1 MSFREFI
8 KSRVFWKQLGLAMV
22 IGVAVI
28 LILIIWL
35 NIYTRHGQSRPTPEI
50 RGLSISEAEH
60 VTGKNRMKLQ
70 IIDSV
75 YTTLVPRGCIAEQN
89 PLPGHRVK
97 KGRTIKATINAFNP
111 EMVAVPDLVGLPRRQ
126 ALSMIETAG
135 LQIGQLNYV
144 PDLTVDFVLKQ
155 TIHGREVSP
164 GDSVQKGMVV
174 DLVLGRG
181 LSSQRTTL
189 PRLTGYTLEQ
199 ARNEILSASLNLGAF
214 VFDATVLTHDDS
226 LNAFVFK
233 QNPEYRSEATV
244 QLGSA
249 VYIWL
254 TTDSLKMPSDT
265 LSSDTILMTDDESG
279 TPDTH
284 PSESR

>member
-1 MSFREFI
+1 MSVKEFFR
-8 KSRVFWKQLGLAMV
+8 SRVFWKQLGLAMV
-22 IGVAVI
+22 IGVAII
-28 LILIIWL
+28 LFLIIWL
-35 NIYTRHGQSRPTPEI
+35 TLYTRHGQSRPTPEI

-60 VTGKNRMKLQ
+60 VAGKSRMKLQ

-75 YTTLVPRGCIAEQN
+75 YTTIVPRGCIAEQI
-89 PLPGHRVK
+89 PVPGHRVK

-126 ALSMIETAG
+126 ALSIIETAR
-135 LQIGQLNYV
+135 LKVGQLNYV

-155 TIHGREVSP
+155 TIHGREASP

-181 LSSQRTTL
+181 LSSQRTSL
-189 PRLTGYTLEQ
+189 PSLTGLTLDE
-199 ARNEILSASLNLGAF
+199 ARNEILGASLNLGAY
-214 VFDATVLTHDDS
+214 VFDATVMTSDDS
-226 LNAFVFK
+226 LRAFVFK

-254 TTDSLKMPSDT
+254 TTDSLRMPSDSLRT
-265 LSSDTILMTDDESG
+265 DTILSG
-279 TPDTH
+279 GDFGPPDTDL
-284 PSESR
+284 SRQK

>member
-1 MSFREFI
+1 MSVKEFF
-8 KSRVFWKQLGLAMV
+8 KSRIFWKQLGLALV
-22 IGVAVI
+22 IGVAII

-50 RGLSISEAEH
+50 RGLSIDEARH
-60 VTGKNRMKLQ
+60 VVDKNRMKLQ

-75 YTTLVPRGCIAEQN
+75 YTTFVPRGCVAEQT

-126 ALSMIETAG
+126 ALSLITTSG
-135 LQIGQLNYV
+135 LEVGQLNYV

-155 TIHGREVSP
+155 TLHGRDVSP
-164 GDSVQKGMVV
+164 GDSVQKGMVI

-181 LSSQRTTL
+181 LSSQRT
-189 PRLTGYTLEQ
+189 PIPMLTGRNLEQ
-199 ARNEILSASLNLGAF
+199 AKNEILGASLNLGAF
-214 VFDATVLTHDDS
+214 VFDATVITAEDS
-226 LNAFVFK
+226 LNALVFK
-233 QNPEYRSEATV
+233 QNPEYVRDASV

-254 TTDSLKMPSDT
+254 TTDSLKMTSLPSDADTTSSGDDST
-265 LSSDTILMTDDESG
+265 LKEIELA
-279 TPDTH
+279 P
-284 PSESR
+284 

>member
-1 MSFREFI
+1 MSVKEFF
-8 KSRVFWKQLGLAMV
+8 KSRIFWKQLGLALV
-22 IGVAVI
+22 IGVAII

-50 RGLSISEAEH
+50 RGLSIDEARH
-60 VTGKNRMKLQ
+60 VVDKNRMKLQ

-75 YTTLVPRGCIAEQN
+75 YTTFVPRGCVAEQT

-126 ALSMIETAG
+126 ALSLITTSG
-135 LQIGQLNYV
+135 LEVGQLNYV

-155 TIHGREVSP
+155 TLHGRDVSP
-164 GDSVQKGMVV
+164 GDSVQKGMVI

-181 LSSQRTTL
+181 LSSQRT
-189 PRLTGYTLEQ
+189 PIPMLTGRNLEQ
-199 ARNEILSASLNLGAF
+199 AKNEILGASLNLGAF
-214 VFDATVLTHDDS
+214 VFDATVITAEDS
-226 LNAFVFK
+226 LNALVFK
-233 QNPEYRSEATV
+233 QNPEYVRDASV

-254 TTDSLKMPSDT
+254 TTDSLKMTSLPSDADTTSSVDDST
-265 LSSDTILMTDDESG
+265 LKEIKLA
-279 TPDTH
+279 P
-284 PSESR
+284 

>member
-1 MSFREFI
+1 MSFREFF

-28 LILIIWL
+28 IILIIWL

-50 RGLSISEAEH
+50 RGLTISEAEH
-60 VTGKNRMKLQ
+60 VTGKNRMKLH

-189 PRLTGYTLEQ
+189 PSLTGYTLEQ
-199 ARNEILSASLNLGAF
+199 ARNAILGASLNLGAY

-233 QNPEYRSEATV
+233 QNPEYRNEASV

-254 TTDSLKMPSDT
+254 TTDSLRMPSDS
-265 LSSDTILMTDDESG
+265 LRADTVIMPDDETG
-279 TPDTH
+279 PHDTD
-284 PSESR
+284 PSHSR

>member
-1 MSFREFI
+1 MSVKEFF
-8 KSRVFWKQLGLAMV
+8 KSRIFWKQLGLAVV
-22 IGVAVI
+22 IGVAII

-50 RGLSISEAEH
+50 RGLSIDEARH
-60 VTGKNRMKLQ
+60 VVDKNRMKLQ

-75 YTTLVPRGCIAEQN
+75 YTTFVPRGCVAEQT

-126 ALSMIETAG
+126 ALSLITTSG
-135 LQIGQLNYV
+135 LEVGQLNYV

-155 TIHGREVSP
+155 TLHGRDVSP
-164 GDSVQKGMVV
+164 GDSVQKGMVI

-181 LSSQRTTL
+181 LSSQRT
-189 PRLTGYTLEQ
+189 PIPMLTGRNLEQ
-199 ARNEILSASLNLGAF
+199 AKNEILGASLNLGAF
-214 VFDATVLTHDDS
+214 VFDATVITAEDS
-226 LNAFVFK
+226 LNALVFK
-233 QNPEYRSEATV
+233 QNPEYVRDASV

-254 TTDSLKMPSDT
+254 TTDSLKMTSLPSDADTTSSGDDST
-265 LSSDTILMTDDESG
+265 LKEIELA
-279 TPDTH
+279 P
-284 PSESR
+284 

>member
-1 MSFREFI
+1 MSVKEFL
-8 KSRVFWKQLGLAMV
+8 KSRVFWKQLALAMV
-22 IGVAVI
+22 IGVAII

-50 RGLSISEAEH
+50 RGLTINEAKH
-60 VTGKNRMKLQ
+60 VVNKNRMKLQ

-75 YTTLVPRGCIAEQN
+75 YTAFVPRGCVAEQT

-97 KGRTIKATINAFNP
+97 KGRTIQATINAFNP

-126 ALSMIETAG
+126 ALSLIETAG

-144 PDLTVDFVLKQ
+144 SDLTVDFVLRQ
-155 TIHGREVSP
+155 TLHGRDVSP
-164 GDSVQKGMVV
+164 GDSVQKGMVI

-181 LSSQRTTL
+181 LSSQRTVL
-189 PRLTGYTLEQ
+189 PRLTGTTLEQ
-199 ARNEILSASLNLGAF
+199 ARNEILGSSLNLGAY
-214 VFDATVLTHDDS
+214 VFDRTVLTADDS
-226 LNAFVFK
+226 LNAFVYK
-233 QNPEYRSEATV
+233 QNPVYHRDASV

-254 TTDSLKMPSDT
+254 TTDTLRLMPDTTGADT
-265 LSSDTILMTDDESG
+265 LNPEGSTLQEGTDLA
-279 TPDTH
+279 PL
-284 PSESR
+284 

>member
-1 MSFREFI
+1 MSVKEFF
-8 KSRVFWKQLGLAMV
+8 KSRIFWKQLGLAVV
-22 IGVAVI
+22 IGVAII

-50 RGLSISEAEH
+50 RGLSIDEAKH
-60 VTGKNRMKLQ
+60 VVDKNRMKLQ

-75 YTTLVPRGCIAEQN
+75 YTTLVPRGCVAEQT

-126 ALSMIETAG
+126 ALSLIATSG
-135 LQIGQLNYV
+135 LEVGQLNYV

-155 TIHGREVSP
+155 TLHGRDVSP
-164 GDSVQKGMVV
+164 GDSVQKGMVI

-181 LSSQRTTL
+181 LSSQRTPL
-189 PRLTGYTLEQ
+189 PMLTGRNLEQ
-199 ARNEILSASLNLGAF
+199 ARNEILGASLNLGAF
-214 VFDATVLTHDDS
+214 VFDATVVTAEDS
-226 LNAFVFK
+226 LNALVYK
-233 QNPEYRSEATV
+233 QNPEYVRDASV

-254 TTDSLKMPSDT
+254 TTDSLKMTSLPSAADT
-265 LSSDTILMTDDESG
+265 TSNGDDSTLQETEL
-279 TPDTH
+279 TP
-284 PSESR
+284 

>member
-1 MSFREFI
+1 MSVREFF

-22 IGVAVI
+22 IGVAII
-28 LILIIWL
+28 LVLIIWL
-35 NIYTRHGQSRPTPEI
+35 NVYTRHGQSKSTPEV
-50 RGLSISEAEH
+50 RGLSIREAEH
-60 VTGKNRMKLQ
+60 VVNKNRMKLQ

-75 YTTLVPRGCIAEQN
+75 YTTIVPRGCVAEQT

-126 ALSMIETAG
+126 ALSIIETAG

-155 TIHGREVSP
+155 TIHGREASP
-164 GDSVQKGMVV
+164 GDSVQKGIVV

-181 LSSQRTTL
+181 LSSQRTSL
-189 PRLTGYTLEQ
+189 PSLTGLTLDE
-199 ARNEILSASLNLGAF
+199 ARNEILGASLNLGAY
-214 VFDATVLTHDDS
+214 VFDATVITSDDS
-226 LNAFVFK
+226 LRAFVYK
-233 QNPEYRSEATV
+233 QNPEYRSEASV

-249 VYIWL
+249 IYLWL
-254 TTDSLKMPSDT
+254 TTDSLRMPSDT
-265 LSSDTILMTDDESG
+265 LRADTLLTGGDFG
-279 TPDTH
+279 PPDTDI
-284 PSESR
+284 PR

>member
-1 MSFREFI
+1 
-8 KSRVFWKQLGLAMV
+8 
-22 IGVAVI
+22 
-28 LILIIWL
+28 
-35 NIYTRHGQSRPTPEI
+35 
-50 RGLSISEAEH
+50 
-60 VTGKNRMKLQ
+60 
-70 IIDSV
+70 
-75 YTTLVPRGCIAEQN
+75 
-89 PLPGHRVK
+89 
-97 KGRTIKATINAFNP
+97 
-111 EMVAVPDLVGLPRRQ
+111 
-126 ALSMIETAG
+126 
-135 LQIGQLNYV
+135 
-144 PDLTVDFVLKQ
+144 
-155 TIHGREVSP
+155 
-164 GDSVQKGMVV
+164 MVV

-265 LSSDTILMTDDESG
+265 LSTDTIFMTDDESG

>member
-1 MSFREFI
+1 MSVKEFF

-22 IGVAVI
+22 IGVALI
-28 LILIIWL
+28 IILIIWL
-35 NIYTRHGQSRPTPEI
+35 NIYTRHGQSRSTPEV
-50 RGLSISEAEH
+50 RGLTISEAKH
-60 VTGKNRMKLQ
+60 VTDKSHVKLK

-75 YTTLVPRGCIAEQN
+75 YTALVPRGCIAEQI

-97 KGRTIKATINAFNP
+97 RGRTIIATINAFNP

-126 ALSMIETAG
+126 ALSIIETSGLEAG
-135 LQIGQLNYV
+135 LLNYV

-164 GDSVQKGMVV
+164 GDSVQKGMIV

-181 LSSQRTTL
+181 LSSQHTPI
-189 PRLTGYTLEQ
+189 PRLTGYTLDQ
-199 ARNEILSASLNLGAF
+199 ARNEILGSSLNLGAY
-214 VFDATVLTHDDS
+214 VFDATVMTSEDS
-226 LNAFVFK
+226 LNAFVYK
-233 QNPEYRSEATV
+233 QNPDYHIDASV

-254 TTDSLKMPSDT
+254 TTDTLKLPTDT
-265 LSSDTILMTDDESG
+265 TIVDTVTYDDAGPGTEPDLSFFQ
-279 TPDTH
+279 
-284 PSESR
+284 